1 MGPLEMVAGRL
12 RRPDA
17 LQTLALFLAG
27 LVFVLAIRW
36 PGDGAPNASWFL
48 MAQARAAMLV
58 LAGLGFGAAAADAAV
73 PDRRATAAM
82 LLLFVALSAAFD
94 AATYAATMPEVP
106 FVYAALL
113 PVPQV
118 LAAFGA
124 GLLLGWLTGRL
135 RLRGL
140 LPVLIPALPLVAA
153 YADVRLERVVF
164 NPVLAAVRVAPW
176 HLAAVVFVAAIT
188 VAWLSRP
195 AAPPPNDGG
204 AS

>member
-12 RRPDA
+12 RRSDA

-58 LAGLGFGAAAADAAV
+58 LAGLGFGAASADGGVA
-73 PDRRATAAM
+73 DRRATAAM
-82 LLLFVALSAAFD
+82 LVLFVALSAAFD
-94 AATYAATMPEVP
+94 AATYAATVPEVP
-106 FVYAALL
+106 FWYAALV

-118 LAAFGA
+118 LAAFGG
-124 GLLLGWLTGRL
+124 GLVLGIVTGRL
-135 RLRGL
+135 RVRGL
-140 LPVLIPALPLVAA
+140 LPVLIPALPLLAA
-153 YADVRLERVVF
+153 YADVRVHRVVF

-176 HLAAVVFVAAIT
+176 HLALVVVATALT
-188 VAWLSRP
+188 LAWLARP
-195 AAPPPNDGG
+195 AARARDGG
-204 AS
+204 AP